1 MKKVFT
7 YNLWLEENLG
17 KNSSKNKIKQ
27 GEQKL
32 FKKYEKV
39 SKNYL
44 LKNLFQNTC
53 IIKSEKCKYLETKDL
68 VTIYYDELTDLF
80 AIVDSKINCFLDF
93 GIATKVQYAEIFAYN
108 SSVTIKRQ

>member
-27 GEQKL
+27 SEQKL

-44 LKNLFQNTC
+44 LKIYFKILVLLNQ
-53 IIKSEKCKYLETKDL
+53 KSANIWKQ
-68 VTIYYDELTDLF
+68 
-80 AIVDSKINCFLDF
+80 KIW
-93 GIATKVQYAEIFAYN
+93 
-108 SSVTIKRQ
+108 

>member
-17 KNSSKNKIKQ
+17 KNSSKNNIKQ
-27 GEQKL
+27 SEQKL

-44 LKNLFQNTC
+44 LKIYFKILVLLNQ
-53 IIKSEKCKYLETKDL
+53 KSANIWKQ
-68 VTIYYDELTDLF
+68 
-80 AIVDSKINCFLDF
+80 KIW
-93 GIATKVQYAEIFAYN
+93 
-108 SSVTIKRQ
+108 